1 MENHRTVLVDSI
13 HDYFIKT
20 KHQFLKTTKNQ
31 DEFWERKC
39 LEDKQGTLEE
49 T

>member
-20 KHQFLKTTKNQ
+20 KHHFLKTTKNL
-31 DEFWERKC
+31 DEFWERRGQKETNGTM
-39 LEDKQGTLEE
+39 EDA
-49 T
+49 